1 MANAKLRSGQIT
13 KRDLQAILD
22 SLTEGIVTLDDE
34 GTVIDVNRAG
44 CEILEIQKEE
54 VIQAGCPCLLGD
66 QLCEPG
72 SVLRNSIRNRQTIQN
87 YEVEIETPSGQRK
100 AIVLRTAVFRDKQ
113 DRARGG
119 VVVFRDV
126 TEIAALRRDLGQ
138 RYKLHNIVGKSK
150 PMQEVF
156 RLIEDVSDSDATVL
170 IEGESGTGKELVARA
185 IHHVSSRADGPFVA
199 VNCSALA
206 ESLLESELFGHVRGA
221 FTSAFRD
228 KRGRFEAAN
237 GGTILLDEIGDLSV
251 AIQVKLLRVLQE
263 RTIERV
269 GDEKPIPVDIR
280 AVAATNRPLSELV
293 SGGKFRQDLYYR
305 LRVVPI
311 WLPSLRQRR
320 DDIPLLAQHF
330 VERFRQSTG
339 RPIEGLDES
348 ALALM
353 LDYHWPGNVRE
364 LENAIEYAF
373 VKARH
378 GLIDESHLPAE
389 LRGRPSGGA
398 PPPSAAARRT
408 HRLDLTPEA
417 VREALAATGW
427 NVAKAARRL
436 QTTRNTIY
444 KRMAEG
450 GLGVPVE

>member
-156 RLIEDVSDSDATVL
+156 R
-170 IEGESGTGKELVARA
+170 
-185 IHHVSSRADGPFVA
+185 
-199 VNCSALA
+199 
-206 ESLLESELFGHVRGA
+206 
-221 FTSAFRD
+221 
-228 KRGRFEAAN
+228 
-237 GGTILLDEIGDLSV
+237 
-251 AIQVKLLRVLQE
+251 
-263 RTIERV
+263 
-269 GDEKPIPVDIR
+269 
-280 AVAATNRPLSELV
+280 
-293 SGGKFRQDLYYR
+293 
-305 LRVVPI
+305 
-311 WLPSLRQRR
+311 
-320 DDIPLLAQHF
+320 
-330 VERFRQSTG
+330 
-339 RPIEGLDES
+339 
-348 ALALM
+348 
-353 LDYHWPGNVRE
+353 
-364 LENAIEYAF
+364 
-373 VKARH
+373 
-378 GLIDESHLPAE
+378 
-389 LRGRPSGGA
+389 
-398 PPPSAAARRT
+398 
-408 HRLDLTPEA
+408 
-417 VREALAATGW
+417 
-427 NVAKAARRL
+427 
-436 QTTRNTIY
+436 
-444 KRMAEG
+444 
-450 GLGVPVE
+450 